1 MTRQLPN
8 RFTLATSAIE
18 SRRQKMIYLD
28 NAATSF
34 PKPEAVYAGMDAFVR
49 SSAAN
54 PGRSGHRRAVEAEAM
69 IDETRLLL
77 ARLLGFPRPE
87 RIVFTLNATD
97 ALNMAI
103 KGVLR
108 PGDHAIT
115 SVLEHNS
122 VSRPLNQLE
131 KAGIITLTRL
141 PVGGEHRI
149 DPDDVSKAFQPSTRL
164 VVLTHVSNVTG
175 TIQPIGDIGPKV
187 REHGA
192 FFLVDASQSAGAVP
206 IAFEKDCIDLLAFT
220 GHKALLGPT
229 GTGGLVTGERVEVS
243 PWREGGT
250 GGDSSSP
257 VQPPELP
264 YRLEGGTPNVFGIAG
279 LREGVRLLLDR
290 GVDSVLA
297 HERLLIEEFY
307 NNLKDPGVFSWYGAD
322 RTIAER
328 KGEGRVGLVGI
339 NLPGLSPAELAAI
352 LDERFD
358 IAVRAGL
365 HCAPYAH
372 KHLGT
377 FPEGLVRF
385 SVSLLTTAEAMKQAA
400 FALNDIAS
408 D

>member
-1 MTRQLPN
+1 
-8 RFTLATSAIE
+8 
-18 SRRQKMIYLD
+18 MIYLD

-34 PKPEAVYAGMDAFVR
+34 PKPDAVFRGMDAFVR
-49 SSAAN
+49 TSAAN

-69 IDETRLLL
+69 IDETRRLLS
-77 ARLLGFPRPE
+77 RLLGFSRPE

-131 KAGIITLTRL
+131 RDGVIALTRL
-141 PVGGEHRI
+141 PADRHHQINPE
-149 DPDDVSKAFQPSTRL
+149 DVVKAFRPSTRL
-164 VVLTHVSNVTG
+164 VALTHVSNVTG
-175 TIQPIGDIGPKV
+175 TIQDIRAIGLAV
-187 REHGA
+187 RERNA
-192 FFLVDASQSAGAVP
+192 LFLVDASQSAGVVP
-206 IAFEKDCIDLLAFT
+206 IQFERDCLDLLAFT

-229 GTGGLVTGERVEVS
+229 GTGGLIVGGRVEVS

-257 VQPPELP
+257 VQPSELP
-264 YRLEGGTPNVFGIAG
+264 HRLEGGTPNVFGLAG
-279 LREGVRLLLDR
+279 LREGVRLLLDH
-290 GVDSVLA
+290 GVEKVLA
-297 HERLLIEEFY
+297 HERALVFEFHRS
-307 NNLKDPGVFSWYGAD
+307 LRDPGLYSWYGAD
-322 RTIAER
+322 RSIAEQQ
-328 KGEGRVGLVGI
+328 GEGRVGLVGI
-339 NLPGLSPAELAAI
+339 NISGLAPAELAAI

-358 IAVRAGL
+358 IAVRSGL

-377 FPEGLVRF
+377 FPDGFVRL
-385 SVSLLTTAEAMKQAA
+385 SVGFLTTPNEMQQAA
-400 FALNDIAS
+400 AALDEIALG
-408 D
+408 

>member
-1 MTRQLPN
+1 M
-8 RFTLATSAIE
+8 E
-18 SRRQKMIYLD
+18 SVAFFFSKQRPGMIYLD
-28 NAATSF
+28 NAATTF
-34 PKPEAVYAGMDAFVR
+34 PKPESVFQGIDAFVR

-69 IDETRLLL
+69 IYETRRLI
-77 ARLLGFPRPE
+77 ARLFAFPRSE
-87 RIVFTLNATD
+87 RVVFTLNATD

-131 KAGIITLTRL
+131 QAGIITLTRL
-141 PVGGEHRI
+141 KANSEHMI
-149 DPDDVSKAFQPSTRL
+149 DPDDVARAFKPSTRL
-164 VVLTHVSNVTG
+164 VALTHVSNVTG
-175 TIQPIGDIGPKV
+175 TIQPVDAIGAIV
-187 REHGA
+187 RERNA
-192 FFLVDASQSAGAVP
+192 FFLVDASQSAGVVP
-206 IAFEKDCIDLLAFT
+206 IAFERSCMDLLAFT

-229 GTGGLVTGERVEVS
+229 GTGGLVVGERVEVS

-257 VQPPELP
+257 VQPSELP
-264 YRLEGGTPNVFGIAG
+264 HRLEGGTPNVFGIAG
-279 LREGVRLLLDR
+279 LREGVRILLER
-290 GVDSVLA
+290 GVESILA
-297 HERLLIEEFY
+297 HERNLLREFY
-307 NNLKDPGVFSWYGAD
+307 RHLKDPESFLWYGAD
-322 RTIAER
+322 RSIAGHQ
-328 KGEGRVGLVGI
+328 GEGRVGLVGI
-339 NLPGLSPAELAAI
+339 NLPGLAPAELAAI

-377 FPEGLVRF
+377 FPEGFVRF
-385 SVSLLTTAEAMKQAA
+385 SVGMLTAPEDMRQAA
-400 FALNDIAS
+400 FALNEIAAA
-408 D
+408 

>member
-1 MTRQLPN
+1 
-8 RFTLATSAIE
+8 
-18 SRRQKMIYLD
+18 MIYLD

-34 PKPEAVYAGMDAFVR
+34 PKPEQVFRGMDAFVR

-54 PGRSGHRRAVEAEAM
+54 PGRSGHRRAVEAESM
-69 IDETRLLL
+69 INETRLLL
-77 ARLLGFPRPE
+77 ARLLGFSRPE
-87 RIVFTLNATD
+87 RVIFTLNATD

-122 VSRPLNQLE
+122 ISRPLNQLE
-131 KAGIITLTRL
+131 RDGIITLTRL
-141 PVGGEHRI
+141 PANGDHQI
-149 DPDDVSKAFQPSTRL
+149 DPDEVVKAFKPATRL
-164 VVLTHVSNVTG
+164 VALTHASNVTG
-175 TIQPIGDIGPKV
+175 TIQDIGAIGPAV
-187 REHGA
+187 RERDA
-192 FFLVDASQSAGAVP
+192 FFLVDASQSAGVAP
-206 IAFEKDCIDLLAFT
+206 IRFENDCLDLLAFT

-229 GTGGLVTGERVEVS
+229 GTGGLVVGERVEVA

-264 YRLEGGTPNVFGIAG
+264 HRLEGGTPNVFGIAG
-279 LREGVRLLLDR
+279 LREGVRLLLER
-290 GVDSVLA
+290 GVENVLA
-297 HERLLIEEFY
+297 HERSLISEFY
-307 NNLKDPGVFSWYGAD
+307 RTLRDPGLFSWYGAD
-322 RTIAER
+322 RAISER
-328 KGEGRVGLVGI
+328 QVEGRVGLVGI
-339 NLPGLSPAELAAI
+339 NLPGLAPAELAAI
-352 LDERFD
+352 LDESFD

-385 SVSLLTTAEAMKQAA
+385 SVGLLTTVEDVRQAA
-400 FALNDIAS
+400 AALDEIALG
-408 D
+408 

>member
-1 MTRQLPN
+1 
-8 RFTLATSAIE
+8 
-18 SRRQKMIYLD
+18 MIYLD

-34 PKPEAVYAGMDAFVR
+34 PKPEQVFRGMDAFVR

-54 PGRSGHRRAVEAEAM
+54 PGRSGHRRAVEAESM
-69 IDETRLLL
+69 INETRLLL
-77 ARLLGFPRPE
+77 ARLLGFSRPE
-87 RIVFTLNATD
+87 RVIFTFNATD

-122 VSRPLNQLE
+122 ISRPLNQLE
-131 KAGIITLTRL
+131 RDGIITLTRL
-141 PVGGEHRI
+141 PASGDHQI
-149 DPDDVSKAFQPSTRL
+149 DPDEVVKAFKPATRL
-164 VVLTHVSNVTG
+164 VALTHASNVTG
-175 TIQPIGDIGPKV
+175 TIQDIRVIGLAV
-187 REHGA
+187 RERDA
-192 FFLVDASQSAGAVP
+192 FFLVDASQSAGVVP
-206 IAFEKDCIDLLAFT
+206 IHFENDCLDLLAFT

-229 GTGGLVTGERVEVS
+229 GTGGLVVGERVEVA

-264 YRLEGGTPNVFGIAG
+264 HRLEGGTPNVFGIAG
-279 LREGVRLLLDR
+279 LREGVRLLLER
-290 GVDSVLA
+290 GVENVLA
-297 HERLLIEEFY
+297 HERSLISEFY
-307 NNLKDPGVFSWYGAD
+307 RTLRDPGLFSWYGAD
-322 RTIAER
+322 RAISER
-328 KGEGRVGLVGI
+328 QVEGRVGLVGI
-339 NLPGLSPAELAAI
+339 NLPRLAPAELAAI
-352 LDERFD
+352 LDESFD

-385 SVSLLTTAEAMKQAA
+385 SVGLLTTVEDVRQAA
-400 FALNDIAS
+400 AALDEIALG
-408 D
+408 

>member
-1 MTRQLPN
+1 
-8 RFTLATSAIE
+8 
-18 SRRQKMIYLD
+18 MIYLD

-34 PKPEAVYAGMDAFVR
+34 PKPEPVFRAMDAFAR

-69 IDETRLLL
+69 INETRLLL
-77 ARLLGFPRPE
+77 SRLFGFSRPE
-87 RIVFTLNATD
+87 RLVFTLNATD

-122 VSRPLNQLE
+122 ISRPLNQLE
-131 KAGIITLTRL
+131 RDGVITLTRL
-141 PVGGEHRI
+141 PADGNHRI
-149 DPDDVSKAFQPSTRL
+149 DPREVVKVFKPSTRL
-164 VVLTHVSNVTG
+164 VALTHVSNVTG
-175 TIQPIGDIGPKV
+175 TIQDIGAIGPAV
-187 REHGA
+187 RERDA

-206 IAFEKDCIDLLAFT
+206 IRFEKDCLDLLAFT

-229 GTGGLVTGERVEVS
+229 GTGGLVVGERVEVS

-257 VQPPELP
+257 VQPSELP
-264 YRLEGGTPNVFGIAG
+264 HRLEGGTPNVFGLSG
-279 LREGVRLLLDR
+279 LREGIRLLLDR
-290 GVDSVLA
+290 GVENVLA
-297 HERLLIEEFY
+297 HERSLVAEFY
-307 NNLKDPGVFSWYGAD
+307 RALRDPGLFSWYGAD
-322 RTIAER
+322 NVISER
-328 KGEGRVGLVGI
+328 KGEGRVGLVGL
-339 NLPGLSPAELAAI
+339 NLPGLAPAELAAI

-358 IAVRAGL
+358 IAVRSGL

-385 SVSLLTTAEAMKQAA
+385 SVGFLTTMEDVRQAA
-400 FALNDIAS
+400 SALDEIALG
-408 D
+408 

>member
-1 MTRQLPN
+1 
-8 RFTLATSAIE
+8 
-18 SRRQKMIYLD
+18 MIYLD

-34 PKPEAVYAGMDAFVR
+34 PKPEPVFKGMEAFVR

-69 IDETRLLL
+69 INETRRLI
-77 ARLLGFPRPE
+77 ARLFGFSRPE

-115 SVLEHNS
+115 SELEHNS
-122 VSRPLNQLE
+122 ISRPLNQLE
-131 KAGIITLTRL
+131 RVGTITLTRL
-141 PVGGEHRI
+141 PANKDHVM
-149 DPDDVSKAFQPSTRL
+149 DPDGIAHAFRPSTRL
-164 VVLTHVSNVTG
+164 VALTHASNVTG
-175 TIQPIGDIGPKV
+175 TIQPIAAVGKMV
-187 REHGA
+187 RDRDA
-192 FFLVDASQSAGAVP
+192 LFLVDASQSAGVVP
-206 IAFEKDCIDLLAFT
+206 IEAEKDFIDLLAFT

-229 GTGGLVTGERVEVS
+229 GTGGLVVGERVEVT

-257 VQPPELP
+257 VQPSELP
-264 YRLEGGTPNVFGIAG
+264 HRLEGGTPNVFGIAG

-290 GVDSVLA
+290 GIENVLN
-297 HERLLIEEFY
+297 HERMLLSKFY
-307 NNLKDPGVFSWYGAD
+307 RSLQNPDQFLWYGAD
-322 RTIAER
+322 KSIATN
-328 KGEGRVGLVGI
+328 GEGRVGIVGI
-339 NLPGLSPAELAAI
+339 NLPGFAPAELAAI

-377 FPEGLVRF
+377 FPQGFVRF
-385 SVSLLTTAEAMKQAA
+385 SVGFLTNIEDVQQAA
-400 FALNDIAS
+400 CALNEIAAV
-408 D
+408 